1 MGRYLLLP
9 CLLLSLPLTTST
21 TSNCLM
27 TEGSRLHL
35 VSRFFLCRLDSHL
48 ALLATCSRVANLT
61 TALEAV
67 PQSVEG
73 LCLSGSTSV
82 LPTDAFSNFPGL
94 KVLWLNLCL
103 TQLLPGAFRGLG
115 QLQKL
120 SFMQHPV
127 SVLLLRSAFGSL
139 SSLQDLS
146 FWGFCLD
153 GNSGVRLPPSLWRLT
168 INFSCLQNVGKLA
181 DIFPDLVLGPFS
193 GDAWI
198 LDMLNLSFNKQ
209 LKMASPGAL
218 QGHMLGTLNLDHM
231 KMKAAAIMG
240 LGLQRLDALSMM
252 HTDKA
257 ELPSGT
263 VAHFELQELN
273 LGWTRIGHIAL
284 EALASCQSQK
294 SLGLKQ
300 NGLTDLPPGF
310 LAALPRLQRLNLAN
324 NQLQNATLCTNV
336 TGAVSGLQVLHL
348 SYNAL
353 HSLPPA
359 TFSCLPHLRELLL
372 QGNQLVWLEGQ
383 VFQGLRRLE
392 MLDLGKNPLVAL
404 GEGWLAPLPALTAL
418 NLLNTQI
425 VLSSAWD
432 FWGQESLRNLR
443 LQFPSGSSRAALS
456 LPTRLTSLEL
466 HAVPGR
472 RLWKLASPVIP
483 VLQTLT
489 LNGMQP
495 ETQNVSKI
503 FPALLQ
509 LILLGNSS
517 EALCSQDTSSFFL
530 WQLPRLQ
537 YLRVEGNGH
546 SSRPCCITGLPSL
559 LELKLQRL
567 QSRAQPRPVQLQEL
581 VGELPRLQVLQ
592 LVKTGL
598 EALSA
603 VAFQGLG
610 SLQVLVLGWET
621 GLVLDGS
628 LQEHSPQ
635 MPQYMYVLSS
645 SLACQCANAWV
656 EPWLERSPRTYV
668 YIVPR
673 QLCQPE
679 AGGHSKNPLFPFL
692 WSHCPNT
699 LGFEFCLGS
708 SALLFLL
715 ISLPLLKEARNS
727 WTLYLQ
733 ALFRAWLQDLRGREG
748 EGKRFLYVVFVS
760 HCRKDQAWVVQELLP
775 TLEGWG
781 LHLCLPE
788 RDFEPG
794 KDVAEN
800 VAENMAS
807 GRVTLCVLSCQPL
820 CTPRY
825 GLELH
830 LATSFLLTVPCP
842 PVLLL
847 VFLEPVSRHRLP
859 RYHRL
864 AWLLRRG
871 DDCVWPKEDE
881 RKDHFWVWLRSR
893 LGQAGLG

>member
-1 MGRYLLLP
+1 
-9 CLLLSLPLTTST
+9 
-21 TSNCLM
+21 
-27 TEGSRLHL
+27 
-35 VSRFFLCRLDSHL
+35 
-48 ALLATCSRVANLT
+48 
-61 TALEAV
+61 
-67 PQSVEG
+67 
-73 LCLSGSTSV
+73 
-82 LPTDAFSNFPGL
+82 
-94 KVLWLNLCL
+94 
-103 TQLLPGAFRGLG
+103 
-115 QLQKL
+115 
-120 SFMQHPV
+120 
-127 SVLLLRSAFGSL
+127 
-139 SSLQDLS
+139 
-146 FWGFCLD
+146 
-153 GNSGVRLPPSLWRLT
+153 
-168 INFSCLQNVGKLA
+168 
-181 DIFPDLVLGPFS
+181 
-193 GDAWI
+193 
-198 LDMLNLSFNKQ
+198 
-209 LKMASPGAL
+209 
-218 QGHMLGTLNLDHM
+218 
-231 KMKAAAIMG
+231 
-240 LGLQRLDALSMM
+240 
-252 HTDKA
+252 
-257 ELPSGT
+257 
-263 VAHFELQELN
+263 
-273 LGWTRIGHIAL
+273 
-284 EALASCQSQK
+284 
-294 SLGLKQ
+294 
-300 NGLTDLPPGF
+300 
-310 LAALPRLQRLNLAN
+310 
-324 NQLQNATLCTNV
+324 
-336 TGAVSGLQVLHL
+336 
-348 SYNAL
+348 
-353 HSLPPA
+353 
-359 TFSCLPHLRELLL
+359 
-372 QGNQLVWLEGQ
+372 
-383 VFQGLRRLE
+383 

-404 GEGWLAPLPALTAL
+404 GEGWLAPLPALTTL

-432 FWGQESLRNLR
+432 FWGPESLRNLR

-456 LPTRLTSLEL
+456 AHEADQLGASCSARQEALEAGFSCL
-466 HAVPGR
+466 S
-472 RLWKLASPVIP
+472 SPADP
-483 VLQTLT
+483 DSKWL
-489 LNGMQP
+489 GMQP

-530 WQLPRLQ
+530 WLPRFQ

-567 QSRAQPRPVQLQEL
+567 QSRAQPRPVQLEEL

-610 SLQVLVLGWET
+610 SLQVLVLDWET

-635 MPQYMYVLSS
+635 MSQYMYVLSS

-668 YIVPR
+668 HIVPR

-679 AGGHSKNPLFPFL
+679 AGGHSKNPHFPFL

-699 LGFEFCLGS
+699 LGLEFCLGS

-727 WTLYLQ
+727 WTLCLQ

-748 EGKRFLYVVFVS
+748 EGKRFLYAVFVS
-760 HCRKDQAWVVQELLP
+760 HCRQDQAWVVQELLP
-775 TLEGWG
+775 TLEGRG
-781 LHLCLPE
+781 LRLCLPE

-807 GRVTLCVLSCQPL
+807 GRVTLCVLSCRAL
-820 CTPRY
+820 RTPHC